1 MFTTRGN
8 RAEEETMSN
17 TQTDGKVR
25 FSSKAYITH
34 DTQGNIISVGR
45 VPLNSRGRV
54 EVRPRN
60 KAHSVLEIELNAE
73 QGSMSVLDLH
83 KTHRVHVE
91 QKKLVKK

>member
-1 MFTTRGN
+1 
-8 RAEEETMSN
+8 MSN
-17 TQTDGKVR
+17 TQTGAKVDY
-25 FSSKAYITH
+25 SSKAYIIH
-34 DTQGNIISVGR
+34 DPQGDIISVGR
-45 VPLNSRGRV
+45 VPLNTRGRV

-73 QGSMSVLDLH
+73 QDSMTVLDLH

>member
-1 MFTTRGN
+1 
-8 RAEEETMSN
+8 MSN
-17 TQTDGKVR
+17 TQQDGKVHY
-25 FSSKAYITH
+25 SSKAYITH
-34 DTQGNIISVGR
+34 DAQGNVISVGR
-45 VPLNSRGRV
+45 VPQNTRGRV

-83 KTHRVHVE
+83 KTHKVHVQ